1 MPDVLAHKV
10 KEGMSVSLAQ
20 LVTEAKIRS
29 LSLIGLSKNV
39 GKTTTTNHLLETLVG
54 EKYYRSDELALTS
67 LGLDGETVDALTGLP
82 KPRYVPRAGLLV
94 ATTAELL
101 LRAESVGAQVER
113 LVQLAGRTPLGP
125 VIVARILHPGRV
137 IIAGPTLL
145 HDLRNAINQLEKLG
159 ARLSIVDGAINRL
172 GAAAPVITNACIVC
186 TGTSAAATPE
196 HVARRTADVL
206 RRLSIQQTQFIDA
219 YRKHTSQSRL
229 LMFTINGDG
238 TTITYYEGDIEPL
251 HEAVWI
257 AKYMQISH
265 RPIFILHGAFTEELS
280 RALLAKLPKKFS
292 PDYGG
297 ELIVE
302 DATRIFCHSV
312 VLQHLSERGLDIRVA
327 NPIRILALTANPYT
341 PEYLCSSQHLLDV
354 LARELSSSCPPI
366 FDVMSGYSYGVTQ

>member
-1 MPDVLAHKV
+1 
-10 KEGMSVSLAQ
+10 MSVSLAQ
-20 LVTEAKIRS
+20 LVTEAKIHS

-54 EKYYRSDELALTS
+54 EKYYHSDELALTS

-82 KPRYVPRAGLLV
+82 KPRYVPQAGLLV

-101 LRAESVGAQVER
+101 LQAESDGARFER
-113 LVQLAGRTPLGP
+113 LLQLAGRTSLGP

-145 HDLRNAINQLEKLG
+145 HDLRIAINQLEKLG

-172 GAAAPVITNACIVC
+172 GAAAPAITNACIVC

-206 RRLSIQQTQFIDA
+206 RRLSTQQTQFMDA

-229 LMFTINGDG
+229 FMFTVKGDDN
-238 TTITYYEGDIEPL
+238 TITYYDGDIEPL
-251 HEAVWI
+251 HKAVWI
-257 AKYMQISH
+257 AKQIQISH
-265 RPIFILHGAFTEELS
+265 RPIFILHGALTEELS
-280 RALLAKLPKKFS
+280 RALLAELPKKFS

-312 VLQHLSERGLDIRVA
+312 VLQRLSERGLDIRVT
-327 NPIRILALTANPYT
+327 NPLRILALTANPYT
-341 PEYLCSSQHLLDV
+341 PEYPCSSQHLLDV
-354 LARELSSSCPPI
+354 LVKELSSSCPPI
-366 FDVMSGYSYGVTQ
+366 IDIMTGYSYGVTQ

>member
-1 MPDVLAHKV
+1 
-10 KEGMSVSLAQ
+10 MSVSLAQ
-20 LVTEAKIRS
+20 LVTEAKIHS

-39 GKTTTTNHLLETLVG
+39 GKTTTTNHLLETLVA

-82 KPRYVPRAGLLV
+82 KPRYVPQAGLLV
-94 ATTAELL
+94 ATTSAFLLQAEN
-101 LRAESVGAQVER
+101 EGAQVER
-113 LVQLAGRTPLGP
+113 LVQLAGRTPLGS

-145 HDLRNAINQLEKLG
+145 HDLRNAIHQLEKLG

-172 GAAAPVITNACIVC
+172 GAAAPAITNACIVC

-206 RRLSIQQTQFIDA
+206 RRLSIQQTQFMDA

-229 LMFTINGDG
+229 FMFTVKCDG
-238 TTITYYEGDIEPL
+238 NTITYDESDNEPL
-251 HEAVWI
+251 KESVWI
-257 AKYMQISH
+257 AKHIQISQ
-265 RPIFILHGAFTEELS
+265 RPIFILHGALTEELA
-280 RALLAKLPKKFS
+280 RALLAELPQKFS
-292 PDYGG
+292 PDNRG

-302 DATRIFCHSV
+302 DATRIFCHSA
-312 VLQHLSERGLDIRVA
+312 VLQRLSERGLDIRVT

-354 LARELSSSCPPI
+354 LVKELSYSCPPI
-366 FDVMSGYSYGVTQ
+366 IDVMTGYSYGVT